1 MKTAPNKA
9 PLIVLLFCLVVL
21 PLAAQTGKFYST
33 NNELSSSLINQI
45 FQDKRGFIWI
55 ATEYGLNRF
64 DGLRFSNYKHMSGDS
79 TSIKNNYVRTLYE
92 DSRQNL
98 LVGCIDGLMK
108 YDSETDTFRE
118 IPMIRAG
125 KQVFP
130 HVTQMQ
136 KLHNGE
142 IWAVTTGQGIF
153 RLDEEKQQAVSI
165 DAIMK
170 QVNYNFQ
177 SNLYEDSDYNI
188 WIGTEGHGLIC
199 YLPATQEVR
208 IFRYPAINDNY
219 VSAIGED
226 KYGNLFIGTQKH
238 GLSRYDREQNR
249 FVPVPYTGSEELSI
263 YCLTLVD
270 DHLLIGTDGQGLK
283 TYNRMTGKIEDY
295 SINSAPLDFS
305 EGKIHAILEDRD
317 KNLWVGL
324 FQKGIVLIP
333 KQENPFEY
341 YGNKSIYYNPIG
353 QGCVMSIYQD
363 SNHHLWV
370 AADNEGVFELDAE
383 GRRLRHYQPGNNP
396 RSMAN
401 TIMCMYEDT
410 NGDFWLGSYTRGLAK
425 LNRRT
430 GECEYPLPVDNE
442 KIFSI
447 AEDRHKNLYIATFGS
462 GFYQYNLVTKEL
474 KHYESSK
481 DETGDLTR
489 NELANDWVNYIFCD
503 SEGMIWLGH
512 YKGISCFNPANE
524 SFINYR
530 KVNTLVEDR
539 VGYVVQEDH
548 AGNIWAGTTDGLYC
562 FNKKTDELTCFTVAD
577 GLPNNVICGICEDEE
592 HNMWISTYMGICK
605 YDAKTGRYI
614 NYYAGD
620 GLQGNEFTHGAFY
633 KDEAGKVY
641 FGGINGITYFQPS
654 SIGSVLKDTK
664 VWITDFSIFNQPV
677 RKNTRSGRHTVIYT
691 SVPDANMFQL
701 AHYDNTFSIVFSTL
715 QYNNPEQISYQYKI
729 EELSNQWL
737 STEPGVNR
745 VTYNNL
751 LPGKYTFHVRALSH
765 GNLSEIRTVK
775 ILITPPWYEMW
786 WAYCIYAF
794 LFGLL
799 VLGIVNYILSRMRH
813 RREIMKREH
822 AEQLNEAKLQFFI
835 NISHEIRTPM
845 TLIINPLEK
854 LLAEK
859 KGGEVQKT
867 YLMIYR
873 NAQRILRLI
882 NQLMDI
888 RKLDKGQMFMK
899 FRETDMVG
907 FIDDVM
913 LTFDYMAR
921 KKKIRFSFEHVMP
934 QLKVWVDM
942 NNFDKILMNIF
953 SNAFKYTPEQ
963 GEITVTLSTGRDST
977 RRDPLKEYFEI
988 TVTDNGIGL
997 DREKIERIF
1006 ERFYQ
1011 IDNDVTKSNF
1021 GTGIGLHL
1029 SRSLVELHH
1038 GIILAENREDAPGS
1052 RFIIRIPLG
1061 SAHLRTDEL
1070 EDVEAII
1077 TPHTVLVKPEKTDL
1091 EGAFEE
1097 EEDEESKKAGKSKNR
1112 MRILIVEDEEE
1123 ILSYLKEELEGDYR
1137 IMTRKNGRE
1146 AYDTILADTPDLVI
1160 SDIMMPEMDGLS
1172 LCRKIK
1178 QNTNVNHVPVIL
1190 LTAKSKPE
1198 DTMEGMATGADA
1210 YMVKPFNTELL
1221 KSTIANLIA
1230 NRKLLKSKFSGA
1242 QQQDDK
1248 VQKLSMKSADEI
1260 LMSKIMKVIN
1270 ENLSNPDL
1278 NVEMLAANVGLSRVH
1293 VHRKLKEL
1301 TNLSARDFIKNI
1313 RLQQAA
1319 ALLKE
1324 KKLTVSEVAY
1334 ATGYTNLS
1342 HFSSSFKEVHGM
1354 SPKEYMLAHQG

>member
-33 NNELSSSLINQI
+33 NNELSGSLINQI

-1242 QQQDDK
+1242 QQQEDK